1 LNRRCRVQIT
11 GVALLFALSCLRL
24 NAADWLPFG
33 PDGGDARSFAA
44 DPRDPA
50 HLYLGTLTGWIY
62 ESRNG
67 GLEWKRLAWVGKRND
82 LALDSIVVDSSNSK
96 HLLVGAW
103 VLGSPEGGLYISNDG
118 GVNWESDT
126 DMRGQSIRALTA
138 APSDPKILVAGTLK
152 GVYRST
158 DGGEHWQLISPEGGQ
173 EIHEVESIAIDPANP
188 QTIYAGT
195 WHLPWKTIDGG
206 ANWTSIKQG
215 IIEDSDVFS
224 IIVDPKDSNV
234 VYASAC
240 SGIYKSQNGGEK
252 FQKVQGIPSTAR
264 RTRVLT
270 QDPQNLNIVFAGTTE
285 GLFRTGDSGEAWQ
298 RTTGPEVIVNDVYVD
313 PSNTNRILLA
323 TDRGGVLAS
332 NDGGYSFSASNNGF
346 SARQITSYVGEA
358 TQPATIY
365 VGVVNDKAWGGVFVS
380 DNGGLSWSQKSAGLN
395 GQDVFSLAQAS
406 DGTLLAGTGHG
417 IYRLQGELW
426 SRVNNVALSE
436 DEGSQLVVEKV
447 EKKVTTP
454 ARHASRARGVAAK
467 KTTEVPSARVF
478 DANVNAIARV
488 GDTLYAATSEGL
500 LRSVTAGESWKL
512 MAGPQKED
520 WSFVA
525 TAKSWVLAATLRS
538 AMLSS
543 DEGQGWEPLQLPAT
557 LEQLAAVAVDD
568 AGGLWVA
575 GREGVFVSQDRGA
588 TWQSLKNL
596 SIRDVNSLFY
606 DEPSQRM
613 LITANS
619 KNTIAFAV
627 HLPDRSVHYWN
638 TGWNLRLV
646 RPVGDHLVGATLFD
660 GIVVEPRMV
669 DSSEVARHR
678 ETAMAGEDL
687 PNTTW
692 PSAKSVQMLPA
703 TLLFQQA
710 STRTESKSSAT
721 GRRPKC
727 VRRRP
732 SAVGTKTAELHS
744 RCIPK
749 AEGPVTS
756 KTLFILRASGGAQP
770 IE

>member
-1 LNRRCRVQIT
+1 LNRRCKLQIT
-11 GVALLFALSCLRL
+11 GVALLFALSFFRL
-24 NAADWLPFG
+24 NAANWLPFG

-44 DPRDPA
+44 DPHDPA

-67 GLEWKRLAWVGKRND
+67 GAEWKRLAWVGKRND

-96 HLLVGAW
+96 RILVGAW

-118 GVNWESDT
+118 GVSWESDA

-158 DGGEHWQLISPEGGQ
+158 DGGEHWQLISPEGSQ

-188 QTIYAGT
+188 QIVYAGT

-264 RTRVLT
+264 RTRVLM
-270 QDPQNLNIVFAGTTE
+270 QDPLNLNIVFAGTTE
-285 GLFRTGDSGEAWQ
+285 GLFRTGDSGGAWQ

-313 PSNTNRILLA
+313 PANTNRILLA

-332 NDGGYSFSASNNGF
+332 NDGGYSFSSSNNGF
-346 SARQITSYVGEA
+346 SARQITSYVGDA
-358 TQPATIY
+358 AQPATIY

-406 DGTLLAGTGHG
+406 DGTVLAGTGHG

-426 SRVNNVALSE
+426 SRVTDVALSE
-436 DEGSQLVVEKV
+436 HGGAEPAAEKV
-447 EKKVTTP
+447 EKMVTAP
-454 ARHASRARGVAAK
+454 AKHAGKARRVLAKKAAK
-467 KTTEVPSARVF
+467 KTTEAASARVF

-500 LRSVTAGESWKL
+500 LRSVTAGQSWKL

-525 TAKSWVLAATLRS
+525 SAKSWVLTATLRS
-538 AMLSS
+538 AALSS
-543 DEGQGWEPLQLPAT
+543 DGGERWAPVNLPET
-557 LEQLAAVAVDD
+557 LTQLAAVGVDD
-568 AGGLWVA
+568 SGG
-575 GREGVFVSQDRGA
+575 GGGGPRPGVFVSQDRGA

-596 SIRDVNSLFY
+596 PIRDVNSLFY

-619 KNTIAFAV
+619 QNTIAFAV
-627 HLPDRSVHYWN
+627 HLPDHAVRYWN

-660 GIVVEPRMV
+660 GIVVQPRMV
-669 DSSEVARHR
+669 DSSDVARQR
-678 ETAMAGEDL
+678 ETTVANE
-687 PNTTW
+687 
-692 PSAKSVQMLPA
+692 
-703 TLLFQQA
+703 
-710 STRTESKSSAT
+710 E
-721 GRRPKC
+721 
-727 VRRRP
+727 
-732 SAVGTKTAELHS
+732 
-744 RCIPK
+744 
-749 AEGPVTS
+749 
-756 KTLFILRASGGAQP
+756 
-770 IE
+770 

>member
-1 LNRRCRVQIT
+1 MH
-11 GVALLFALSCLRL
+11 
-24 NAADWLPFG
+24 AANWLPFG
-33 PDGGDARSFAA
+33 PDGGDARSFAV
-44 DPRDPA
+44 DPHDRA

-62 ESRNG
+62 ESHNG
-67 GLEWKRLAWVGKRND
+67 GAEWKRLAWVGKRND
-82 LALDSIVVDSSNSK
+82 LALDSIVVDNSNSK

-103 VLGSPEGGLYISNDG
+103 VLGSSAGGLYISNDG
-118 GVNWESDT
+118 GVNWELDA
-126 DMRGQSIRALTA
+126 DMRGQSIRALEA

-158 DGGEHWQLISPEGGQ
+158 DGGEHWQLISPEGSQ
-173 EIHEVESIAIDPANP
+173 EIHEVESVAIDPANP
-188 QTIYAGT
+188 QIIYAGT
-195 WHLPWKTIDGG
+195 WHLPWRTTDGG

-264 RTRVLT
+264 RTRVLM

-285 GLFRTGDSGEAWQ
+285 GLYRTGDSGGVWQ

-313 PSNTNRILLA
+313 PANTNRILLA

-332 NDGGYSFSASNNGF
+332 NDGGYSFSPSNNGF
-346 SARQITSYVGEA
+346 SARQITSYVGDA
-358 TQPATIY
+358 AQPATIY

-406 DGTLLAGTGHG
+406 DGTVLAGTGHG

-426 SRVNNVALSE
+426 NRVNNVSLKEQEEAE
-436 DEGSQLVVEKV
+436 PAAEKV
-447 EKKVTTP
+447 EKKVVVP
-454 ARHASRARGVAAK
+454 ASHAGKPRHVAAK
-467 KTTEVPSARVF
+467 KTTEAAPAHAF

-512 MAGPQKED
+512 MAGPEKED
-520 WSFVA
+520 WSYVA
-525 TAKSWVLAATLRS
+525 SAKSWVLAATLRS

-543 DEGQGWEPLQLPAT
+543 DGGQRWAAVSLPEAVT
-557 LEQLAAVAVDD
+557 QLAAIAVDD
-568 AGGLWVA
+568 GGDLWVG
-575 GREGVFVSQDRGA
+575 GREGIFVSQDKGA

-619 KNTIAFAV
+619 RNTIAYAV
-627 HLPDRSVHYWN
+627 HLPDRAVHYWN
-638 TGWNLRLV
+638 TGWSLRLV

-660 GIVVEPRMV
+660 GIVVQPRMV
-669 DSSEVARHR
+669 DSSEVARQG
-678 ETAMAGEDL
+678 ET
-687 PNTTW
+687 
-692 PSAKSVQMLPA
+692 
-703 TLLFQQA
+703 
-710 STRTESKSSAT
+710 T
-721 GRRPKC
+721 GDR
-727 VRRRP
+727 
-732 SAVGTKTAELHS
+732 
-744 RCIPK
+744 
-749 AEGPVTS
+749 
-756 KTLFILRASGGAQP
+756 
-770 IE
+770 

>member
-1 LNRRCRVQIT
+1 LNRRRKLQIT
-11 GVALLFALSCLRL
+11 GVALLFILSCLRL

-33 PDGGDARSFAA
+33 PDGGDARSLVA
-44 DPRDPA
+44 DPHDHA
-50 HLYLGTLTGWIY
+50 HLYLGTLTGWMY

-67 GLEWKRLAWVGKRND
+67 GAEWKRLAWVGKRND

-96 HLLVGAW
+96 RILVGAW

-118 GVNWESDT
+118 GVNWEMDA
-126 DMRGQSIRALTA
+126 DMHGQSIRALTA

-152 GVYRST
+152 GVYRSA
-158 DGGEHWQLISPEGGQ
+158 DGGEHWQLISPEGSQ

-188 QTIYAGT
+188 QIVYAGT
-195 WHLPWKTIDGG
+195 WHLPWKTTDGG

-264 RTRVLT
+264 RTRVLM

-285 GLFRTGDSGEAWQ
+285 GLFRTGDSGSAWQ

-313 PSNTNRILLA
+313 PANTNRILLA

-332 NDGGYSFSASNNGF
+332 NDGGYSFSPSNNGF
-346 SARQITSYVGEA
+346 SARQITSYVGDA
-358 TQPATIY
+358 AQPATIY

-406 DGTLLAGTGHG
+406 DGTVLAGTGHG

-426 SRVNNVALSE
+426 SQVNNVALSE
-436 DEGSQLVVEKV
+436 HEGAEPAAEKV
-447 EKKVTTP
+447 EKKVAPP
-454 ARHASRARGVAAK
+454 AKHAGKARRVAAK
-467 KTTEVPSARVF
+467 KTTETPSARGF
-478 DANVNAIARV
+478 DANVNGIARV

-512 MAGPQKED
+512 MAGPQKEG
-520 WSFVA
+520 WSFIA
-525 TAKSWVLAATLRS
+525 SAKTWVLAATLRS
-538 AMLSS
+538 AVLSS
-543 DEGQGWEPLQLPAT
+543 DGGQRWAPVKLPET
-557 LEQLAAVAVDD
+557 LTQLAAVAVDD
-568 AGGLWVA
+568 AGGLWA
-575 GREGVFVSQDRGA
+575 GGREGVFVSQDRGA

-596 SIRDVNSLFY
+596 PIRDVNSLFY
-606 DEPSQRM
+606 DEASQRM

-619 KNTIAFAV
+619 QNTIAFAV
-627 HLPDRSVHYWN
+627 HLPDRAVRYWN

-660 GIVVEPRMV
+660 GIVVQPRMV
-669 DSSEVARHR
+669 DSSQVAKQR
-678 ETAMAGEDL
+678 ET
-687 PNTTW
+687 
-692 PSAKSVQMLPA
+692 
-703 TLLFQQA
+703 
-710 STRTESKSSAT
+710 
-721 GRRPKC
+721 
-727 VRRRP
+727 
-732 SAVGTKTAELHS
+732 
-744 RCIPK
+744 K
-749 AEGPVTS
+749 AADE
-756 KTLFILRASGGAQP
+756 
-770 IE
+770 E